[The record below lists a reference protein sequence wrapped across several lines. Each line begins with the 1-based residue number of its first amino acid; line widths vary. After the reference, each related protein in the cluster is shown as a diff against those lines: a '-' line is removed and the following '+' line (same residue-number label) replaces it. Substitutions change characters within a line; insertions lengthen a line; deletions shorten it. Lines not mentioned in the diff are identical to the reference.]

1 MKINQYAVVETS
13 FEQQVHELTKIGFY
27 DEAVTDAMGAGA
39 AAVWQAL
46 LLQAFPEYRDAT
58 SKLRDLAVDNNRDVT
73 TFLQSGAPL
82 TTEIFDA
89 VALQLLGFAEDVD
102 YQINQPIQA
111 VHEIGLPLYEKRG
124 KWDVDDVLT
133 AWYALLTT
141 HTAGGLQFIDDL
153 ASRGY
158 FAKTNLPLFF
168 NGKAM
173 ATFDTSAL
181 IKEVVYVETDVDT
194 DEDGV
199 RDLVRVEILRPDTSV
214 DVPVLFTASPYYQ
227 GLNNEANDAKL
238 HTVDVPLSHK
248 TPNKVRY
255 EDIAFPG
262 VTLPDAE
269 QHEIVA
275 EVDEATESFKA
286 TSHVDINNYFLAR
299 GFAVAYSSGVG
310 TRHSDGMQDTGSP
323 EQVLSMK
330 AVVEWLAGNRV
341 AFTDRTSG
349 YAVKANW
356 SNGKV
361 AMTGK
366 SYLGTLATAV
376 ATTGVVG
383 LETVISEAAISDWYQ
398 YYRDNGLVI
407 APGGFPG
414 EDMDVLAELVYS
426 RMHDAADWHRTKDQ
440 WTAFQTQ
447 TDQMMD
453 RESGNYNAYWDARNY
468 LPHVS
473 DIKADVVM
481 VHGLNDWNVKPRQ
494 VFRLWQALQASGV
507 AKKLYLHQGQHIY
520 INNNRSLDFSDQMNL
535 WLSHK
540 LYGVANQAET
550 QLPDVTWQANDQAE
564 TWETRQNWGQTKT
577 VALPLTGDDEMSYE
591 DWQIESDFESYKRDF
606 NNWRTEMLKQEND
619 RFEVNR
625 LVFTEAPFEND
636 VVIDGEVTVKLRI
649 KSSENFGLVSAML
662 VDYGEAQRLGATPT
676 PLGQQI
682 DRGTEWQPTPLVE
695 FKLQKPTTEKMISIG
710 HMNLQNRTAPW
721 QVDDLVADEYVT
733 LNLTLQPTLYRLKAG
748 HQLGVILYGTDFEMT
763 VRGNQDIR
771 YTIDTTNSQLL
782 IPIVNN

>member
-1 MKINQYAVVETS
+1 MKINQYAVVETP
-13 FEQQVHELTKIGFY
+13 FEQQVHELTEIGFY
-27 DEAVTDAMGAGA
+27 DESVTDAMGAGA

-46 LLQAFPEYRDAT
+46 LVQAFPEYRDAT
-58 SKLRDLAVDNNRDVT
+58 PKLRELAVDNNRDVA

-89 VALQLLGFAEDVD
+89 VALQLLGFTETVD
-102 YQINQPIQA
+102 YQIDQPMQA
-111 VHEIGLPLYEKRG
+111 VHAIGLPLYEKRG

-153 ASRGY
+153 ASHGY

-238 HTVDVPLSHK
+238 HTVDLPLSHK

-269 QHEIVA
+269 QHEVVA
-275 EVDEATESFKA
+275 ETDEATESFKA

-349 YAVKANW
+349 YAVEANW

-361 AMTGK
+361 
-366 SYLGTLATAV
+366 
-376 ATTGVVG
+376 
-383 LETVISEAAISDWYQ
+383 
-398 YYRDNGLVI
+398 
-407 APGGFPG
+407 
-414 EDMDVLAELVYS
+414 
-426 RMHDAADWHRTKDQ
+426 
-440 WTAFQTQ
+440 
-447 TDQMMD
+447 
-453 RESGNYNAYWDARNY
+453 
-468 LPHVS
+468 
-473 DIKADVVM
+473 
-481 VHGLNDWNVKPRQ
+481 
-494 VFRLWQALQASGV
+494 
-507 AKKLYLHQGQHIY
+507 
-520 INNNRSLDFSDQMNL
+520 
-535 WLSHK
+535 
-540 LYGVANQAET
+540 
-550 QLPDVTWQANDQAE
+550 
-564 TWETRQNWGQTKT
+564 
-577 VALPLTGDDEMSYE
+577 
-591 DWQIESDFESYKRDF
+591 
-606 NNWRTEMLKQEND
+606 
-619 RFEVNR
+619 
-625 LVFTEAPFEND
+625 
-636 VVIDGEVTVKLRI
+636 
-649 KSSENFGLVSAML
+649 
-662 VDYGEAQRLGATPT
+662 
-676 PLGQQI
+676 
-682 DRGTEWQPTPLVE
+682 
-695 FKLQKPTTEKMISIG
+695 
-710 HMNLQNRTAPW
+710 
-721 QVDDLVADEYVT
+721 
-733 LNLTLQPTLYRLKAG
+733 
-748 HQLGVILYGTDFEMT
+748 
-763 VRGNQDIR
+763 
-771 YTIDTTNSQLL
+771 
-782 IPIVNN
+782 